1 MSSFGDQKENSSS
14 SAELRQDARFRVTDP
29 EAYKVFV
36 TMGHSHVEARCV
48 DYSPFGLGLR
58 FKMSSELPLFSIG
71 ELVELQCEFVGS
83 RFHARGAIANTRV
96 ERLPEGDFV
105 RLGISLSRSAE
116 VVRPAHVKRRSAR
129 ILMNEG
135 VSPLVFVHDELRF
148 GDAIFAKITDISS
161 GGMRLII
168 DRHPLPFLEKQ
179 KHWFEIVLP
188 IFGQARAYCRIAYVR
203 KEEGSNRYMI
213 GCEFISGGTEQNLR
227 AIEDW
232 LFYCNLWISVSDIK
246 SAGFPLAHLG
256 GVDESYRVLVSSS
269 NESPNS
275 GWGASLQA
283 EQQDNGVSVPP
294 QLETIE
300 FSVSESSR
308 LDRIVA
314 VVEDAQRVLNVVGL
328 DVSAPALP
336 VLTALWKS
344 ILLFAL
350 HNGIQKIVFNVKK
363 VDSPFISGSFAAG
376 WNDKSQTQSFGVH
389 DLFSGG
395 ALRFALWRRVY
406 SDLSRKNDMWLPR
419 PSSLIRKI
427 MLF

>member
-1 MSSFGDQKENSSS
+1 MSSFGDQQENSSL
-14 SAELRQDARFRVTDP
+14 SAELRQDARFRVNDP
-29 EAYKVFV
+29 EAYKVYV

-105 RLGISLSRSAE
+105 RLGIALSRSAE

-148 GDAIFAKITDISS
+148 GEAIFAKITDISS
-161 GGMRLII
+161 GGMRLVI

-188 IFGQARAYCRIAYVR
+188 IFGQARAYCRVAYVR
-203 KEEGSNRYMI
+203 KEEGTSRYMV
-213 GCEFISGGTEQNLR
+213 GCEFISGGPEQNLR
-227 AIEDW
+227 AVEDW

-246 SAGFPLAHLG
+246 SAGFPLSHLG
-256 GVDESYRVLVSSS
+256 SVDESHRVLVSSS
-269 NESPNS
+269 DQNPSAGSTEETGSNPS
-275 GWGASLQA
+275 SSAFDSA
-283 EQQDNGVSVPP
+283 

-314 VVEDAQRVLNVVGL
+314 VL
-328 DVSAPALP
+328 DDEHHLLKLVSLEVSTPSVQ

-344 ILLFAL
+344 LLLFSL
-350 HNGIQKIVFNVKK
+350 HNGVQKIVFVAKQS
-363 VDSPFISGSFAAG
+363 DSPWMIGSF
-376 WNDKSQTQSFGVH
+376 TQRWDSPSTPLEIGIH
-389 DLFSGG
+389 DLLGG
-395 ALRFALWRRVY
+395 NVLRFSLWRRIY
-406 SDLSRKNDMWLPR
+406 SDLSRKSDMWLPR
-419 PSSLIRKI
+419 PTSLVRKI
-427 MLF
+427 ILF